1 MSLDKDAAEYLSREQ
16 GIDPAFIEKD
26 WHAVRVL
33 EALSCHSYEGVATI
47 FTGGTSLSK
56 GHDILKRFSE
66 DLDFR
71 ARFEGALNA
80 NQLKKLKSAFRSSVI
95 GALREIEGITFDDD
109 DIEKDGL
116 GFKIQLTYPKV
127 FETPEGIRAELQVE
141 YSYTQPR
148 LDPERRSIASMIA
161 SYKGEAGETSFL
173 CLSPVEIAADKF
185 SSLVWRVLKRNRDD
199 EKDDPAMIRHL
210 HDLCALKG
218 RIQAEQ
224 DLFIATALESF
235 VIDQKRVNRQVE
247 LELKEASKKAANEL
261 KRDDLYKDEYQQF
274 VDAMS
279 YASDD
284 EIISFETALNEF
296 DVLCGMFAK

>member
-16 GIDPAFIEKD
+16 GIDPAFVEKD

-33 EALSCHSYEGVATI
+33 GALSRHSYGSVTTI

-56 GHDILKRFSE
+56 GHDLLKRFSE

-71 ARFEGALNA
+71 ARFEGNFSA
-80 NQLKKLKSAFRSSVI
+80 NQLKKLKSAFRFSVI
-95 GALREIEGITFDDD
+95 EALREIEGIAFDEEG
-109 DIEKDGL
+109 IEKDGL

-127 FETPEGIRAELQVE
+127 FEAPEGIRAELQVE
-141 YSYTQPR
+141 FSYTQPR
-148 LDPERRSIASMIA
+148 LEPEQRSIASMIT
-161 SYKGEAGETSFL
+161 SYKGEADETSFL

-235 VIDQKRVNRQVE
+235 AIDQERVNRRVE
-247 LELKEASKKAANEL
+247 MELGEASKHAADKL
-261 KRDDLYKDEYQQF
+261 KSDDLYEEEYQQF

-279 YASDD
+279 YARDD
-284 EIISFETALNEF
+284 EVISFEKALNEF
-296 DVLCGMFAK
+296 DALLKMFSK

>member
-1 MSLDKDAAEYLSREQ
+1 MSLDKNAAEYLSREQ
-16 GIDPAFIEKD
+16 AIDPAFIEKD

-33 EALSCHSYEGVATI
+33 EALSRHRYEGITTI

-71 ARFEGALNA
+71 VRFAGAA
-80 NQLKKLKSAFRSSVI
+80 SSSQLKKLKSGFRSSVI
-95 GALREIEGITFDDD
+95 EALRAIEGMSFEEG

-116 GFKIQLTYPKV
+116 GFKIQLSYPKV
-127 FETPEGIRAELQVE
+127 FQAPQGIRAELQVE
-141 YSYTQPR
+141 FSYTQPR
-148 LDPERRSIASMIA
+148 LAPQHRPIASMIA
-161 SYKGEAGETSFL
+161 RYKDETDETGFL

-185 SSLVWRVLKRNRDD
+185 SSLIWRVLKRNRND

-210 HDLCALKG
+210 HDLCALKS

-224 DLFIATALESF
+224 DLFIATAFESF
-235 VIDQKRVNRQVE
+235 AVDQARANRQVG
-247 LELKEASKKAANEL
+247 LELAQASKKAANVL
-261 KRDDLYKDEYQQF
+261 KRDGLYKVEYQQF

-279 YASDD
+279 YANDD
-284 EIISFETALNEF
+284 DAISFETALTEF
-296 DVLCGMFAK
+296 DRLLSMFDR